1 MKGKKDIFKIKKS
14 EVKQLLDKLQKKYSV
29 FAPVESEG
37 VTSFR
42 EIIADSEL
50 LTLDSCNTD
59 IPPKEMFFPQT
70 ETILSYDATAN
81 SEDGETGIL
90 PVAHEDKPMSLFG
103 VKPCDAKSFALLNK
117 LFDPE
122 KPSESS
128 GKLPTISW
136 IDTYWRERY
145 RDAVVFAI
153 ACNTPMSTCFCNWV
167 NGGPFDT
174 EGTDVLLV
182 DIGDEFLL
190 QPCTE
195 KGEKI
200 LQHDL
205 KSCLQKA
212 GDKDLKKMDSLKKEA
227 ESMLSKPV
235 ELKSLKKTL
244 DGLWDNPVWGDVARK
259 CLNCAA
265 CTYLCPTC
273 HCFDVQDEG
282 DDRKGKRIR
291 IWDSC
296 QFKQFTQEAAG
307 SNPRPLGKDRVR
319 QRIMHKFNYFVDN
332 FGEFGCVGCG
342 RCVRICPVNLDVRE
356 TINAIINVH

>member
-1 MKGKKDIFKIKKS
+1 MNAFKIEKNKLN
-14 EVKQLLDKLQKKYSV
+14 QFLDELQKKYTV
-29 FAPVESEG
+29 FAPVDSDG
-37 VTSFR
+37 VTSFE
-42 EIIADSEL
+42 EITSNSQH

-59 IPPKEMFFPQT
+59 VPPKEVFFPQT
-70 ETILSYDATAN
+70 ETILSYDR
-81 SEDGETGIL
+81 TGKDSGTGVP
-90 PVAHEDKPMSLFG
+90 PVIHEGKPIALFG
-103 VKPCDAKSFALLNK
+103 VRPCDAKSFALLNK

-128 GKLPTISW
+128 DNMPTTSW

-145 RDAVVFAI
+145 RDAVVFAL

-195 KGEKI
+195 KGTKAIHE
-200 LQHDL
+200 L
-205 KSCLQKA
+205 SLQKA
-212 GDKDLKKMDSLKKEA
+212 GDKDLKKTDSLKKEA

-282 DDRKGKRIR
+282 DDRRGKRIR

-356 TINAIINVH
+356 TINAIVNVQ